1 MIKYHPL
8 EEARDAYLEDL
19 DLKRK
24 SVKDY
29 ELLIN
34 RYIDY
39 LKRYNIKYA
48 KRSDVI
54 KYRDS
59 MRDEGLKATTI
70 QKQMVVIKSLYR
82 WLRRHNYINKSYY
95 HESYIEDISEG
106 IKGAKVE
113 KSYRKEAL
121 SIDQARHLIETSKAY
136 TKTIYGLRNYCML
149 LLMLTTGL
157 RTIEVAR
164 AKRSDLGK
172 IQKQDVLYVQGKGK
186 DGADQFV
193 KLSKPVRDAIK
204 EYLFLR
210 NDKNKFLFISHHND
224 HDDKALSTDGIR
236 SALKELLKRANL
248 ASPKITVHSLRHT
261 CATLSLQTGSTLEQ
275 TQQLLRHANIETTLI
290 YAHHLNRIND
300 DTVLKITSELFQRN
314 EED

>member
-95 HESYIEDISEG
+95 HESYIEDIAEG

-121 SIDQARHLIETSKAY
+121 SIDQARYLIETSKAY

-164 AKRSDLGK
+164 AKKSDLGK

-204 EYLFLR
+204 EYCF
-210 NDKNKFLFISHHND
+210 
-224 HDDKALSTDGIR
+224 
-236 SALKELLKRANL
+236 
-248 ASPKITVHSLRHT
+248 
-261 CATLSLQTGSTLEQ
+261 
-275 TQQLLRHANIETTLI
+275 
-290 YAHHLNRIND
+290 
-300 DTVLKITSELFQRN
+300 
-314 EED
+314 